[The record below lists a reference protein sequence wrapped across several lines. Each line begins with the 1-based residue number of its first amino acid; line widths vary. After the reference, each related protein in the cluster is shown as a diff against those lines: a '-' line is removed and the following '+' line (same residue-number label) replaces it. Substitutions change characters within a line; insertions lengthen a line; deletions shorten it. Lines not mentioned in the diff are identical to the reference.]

1 MSQPFNIQNDTV
13 VITKLSVD
21 EIVNATSINELTVG
35 TLHVKTLIETD
46 KQTTDVGQWAVQ
58 MENQL
63 NGKGFSWAWGE
74 GGVSLQYRTGGKLRV
89 DGDFDLKDTKSY
101 HIDGV
106 RVLSKTELGRQVI
119 KSNLREVGSLNSLE
133 VTGDANIGEFAFFN
147 SGFQRLG
154 INTDSP
160 NNALSIIEN
169 DIEIAIGSKQIGK
182 AYIGTHSNHD
192 LVLGTDNTSR
202 ILLKNNGEV
211 IFGNEQA
218 KNSIVRIYGELIV
231 DNVTTDNRTDRYSP
245 LQFNATRDADVYGL
259 GLEWTNGRSVKQ
271 LIVKEGPDRLWSSEA
286 LDLAEGQYYAINNK
300 IVLSETSLGSGIT
313 NSNLTN
319 LGTLHELKVSGT
331 TTLFS
336 DVEAGGS
343 RVKVKA
349 IDFNDGSQQVSI
361 DTYKINT
368 SNQYTISVRGQDSIY
383 VDSTEISIGSKDNQ
397 RRPVKVFGQLSV
409 GINTP
414 DPRVKL
420 AVGGNIGF
428 ANRTMSSGTG
438 APVNGISN
446 VGDIVWNDNPQI
458 HSYVGWV
465 CTVAGDPGTWLSFGA
480 IASQ

>member
-21 EIVNATSINELTVG
+21 EIVNATSINELSVG
-35 TLHVKTLIETD
+35 ILHVKTLIETD

-58 MENQL
+58 TENQL
-63 NGKGFSWAWGE
+63 NGKGFSWTWGE
-74 GGVSLQYRTGGKLRV
+74 GSVSLQYRTGGKLRL
-89 DGDFDLKDTKSY
+89 DGDLDLKDTKSY
-101 HIDGV
+101 SIDGV
-106 RVLSKTELGRQVI
+106 RVLSKNELGRQVT
-119 KSNLREVGSLNSLE
+119 KSNLREVGALNGLE

-160 NNALSIIEN
+160 NNALSIVEN

-182 AYIGTHSNHD
+182 GYIGTHSNHD

-231 DNVTTDNRTDRYSP
+231 DNITTDNRTDRYSP
-245 LQFNATRDADVYGL
+245 LQFNATRDTGVYGL
-259 GLEWTNGRSVKQ
+259 GLEWTNGKAVKQ
-271 LIVKEGPDRLWSSEA
+271 LIVKDGPDRIWSSEA
-286 LDLAEGQYYAINNK
+286 LDLAEGQYYAINNQ
-300 IVLSETSLGSGIT
+300 IVLSETTLGKGIT

-319 LGTLHELKVSGT
+319 LGTLHELKVGGT
-331 TTLFS
+331 TTLFG
-336 DVEAGGS
+336 DVDASGS

-361 DTYKINT
+361 DNYKINT

-383 VDSTEISIGSKDNQ
+383 VDSTEISIGSKDDQ

-409 GINTP
+409 GINSP

-428 ANRTMSSGTG
+428 ANRTMSSGTS
-438 APVNGISN
+438 APANGISN
-446 VGDIVWNDNPQI
+446 VGDIVWNDNPQV

-465 CTVAGDPGTWLSFGA
+465 CTVAGDPGTWLPFGS